1 MLTLNPK
8 WYIRYKFLNSL
19 FLGLSVGA
27 IFTIYAPLKP
37 SIYSLG
43 GIALAI
49 AMLIVARFYHKI
61 LTIEWFFK
69 ISLLVEFVLLIVMLV
84 FLFSP
89 YTYQT
94 ALLVYLGY
102 QLTFVF
108 GSYLVRAETLIAKS
122 DELLT
127 SIDTAKQLGYLI
139 GMGVSYL
146 FYKLLEY
153 QGVTGNKDKV
163 YDLHYLLIAVEIAI
177 IFSIFKSFIFKGISN
192 NR

>member
-1 MLTLNPK
+1 MLTLNPY
-8 WYIRYKFLNSL
+8 WYLRYKFLNSL

-37 SIYSLG
+37 SIYSVG
-43 GIALAI
+43 GIALAL

-61 LTIEWFFK
+61 LTIEWFFR
-69 ISLLVEFVLLIVMLV
+69 ISLLVELVLLVVMLV
-84 FLFSP
+84 FLFKP

-94 ALLVYLGY
+94 ALFVYLGY

-127 SIDTAKQLGYLI
+127 AIDTAKQFGYLV
-139 GMGVSYL
+139 GMGASYI

-153 QGVTGNKDKV
+153 QGIIDNKDKV
-163 YDLHYLLIAVEIAI
+163 YDLHFLLIAVELFI
-177 IFSIFKSFIFKGISN
+177 IFSIFKSFRKRKRYIS
-192 NR
+192 

>member
-1 MLTLNPK
+1 MLKLDPS

-37 SIYSLG
+37 SIYSVG
-43 GIALAI
+43 GIALALC
-49 AMLIVARFYHKI
+49 MLIVARFYHKI
-61 LTIEWFFK
+61 LTIEWFFR

-127 SIDTAKQLGYLI
+127 AIDTAKQFGYLV
-139 GMGVSYL
+139 GMGASYL

-153 QGVTGNKDKV
+153 QGITKNQDKV
-163 YDLHYLLIAVEIAI
+163 YDLHYLLIVVELFI
-177 IFSIFKSFIFKGISN
+177 IFSIFKSFRKMADG
-192 NR
+192 